1 MHQRINAIRPGRVD
15 MAGDASGLDKFIK
28 SPIRSKPVFTA
39 TVKQSNMKV
48 DVDWGGGSNP
58 GLSVY

>member
-1 MHQRINAIRPGRVD
+1 

-39 TVKQSNMKV
+39 TVKQSKV
-48 DVDWGGGSNP
+48 TVDAD
-58 GLSVY
+58 